1 MADQKVGAAESYVS
15 PSNMTEQSSPPALAD
30 AELPVLPAPAPVR
43 RGQANEAGGR
53 AARETEKLAGK
64 TPESARK
71 AKEEADLRADVS
83 ERVRV
88 GNAEATDKQ
97 PALADQKP
105 SAVPEQTAAT
115 GRRDERAAGARDAAP
130 AAPPPPAMA
139 QSERTSSI
147 VELVSPDATTRWRI
161 VAGSSIERST
171 DEGAVWELVLTPPQD
186 FLVQPQQFFRAG
198 HAPSAAVVW
207 VVGWRGA
214 IFVTTNGRQF
224 DPVPFPEKAD
234 LVSVVAVDDRQATV
248 TTADGRRFSTS
259 DRGKTWERR

>member
-1 MADQKVGAAESYVS
+1 M
-15 PSNMTEQSSPPALAD
+15 
-30 AELPVLPAPAPVR
+30 R

-53 AARETEKLAGK
+53 AARETEKLAEK
-64 TPESARK
+64 TSPESARK

-88 GNAEATDKQ
+88 GSAEATSNQ

-115 GRRDERAAGARDAAP
+115 GRRDERAAELRRAEP
-130 AAPPPPAMA
+130 SAPPPLAMA
-139 QSERTSSI
+139 QQERENTT
-147 VELVSPDATTRWRI
+147 VEIISPDTTMRWRI
-161 VAGSSIERST
+161 VGGARVDRSIDAGISWQTALTST
-171 DEGAVWELVLTPPQD
+171 QGLLA
-186 FLVQPQQFFRAG
+186 AG
-198 HAPSAAVVW
+198 HASSPSVSW
-207 VVGWRGA
+207 IVGRGGSV
-214 IFVTTNGRQF
+214 FVTTNGTRF

-234 LVSVVAVDDRQATV
+234 LVSVVAVDDRQARV

>member
-1 MADQKVGAAESYVS
+1 
-15 PSNMTEQSSPPALAD
+15 MTAQSSPPALAD

-53 AARETEKLAGK
+53 AARETEKLAEK
-64 TPESARK
+64 TSPESARK

-88 GNAEATDKQ
+88 GSAEATSKQ

-115 GRRDERAAGARDAAP
+115 GRRDERAAELRRAEP
-130 AAPPPPAMA
+130 SAPPPLAMA
-139 QSERTSSI
+139 QQERENTT
-147 VELVSPDATTRWRI
+147 VEIISPDTTMRWRI
-161 VAGSSIERST
+161 VGGARVDRSIDAGISWQTALTST
-171 DEGAVWELVLTPPQD
+171 QGLLA
-186 FLVQPQQFFRAG
+186 AG
-198 HAPSAAVVW
+198 HASSPSVAW
-207 VVGWRGA
+207 IVGRGGSV
-214 IFVTTNGRQF
+214 FVTTNGTRF
-224 DPVPFPEKAD
+224 DPVPFPEKVD

-259 DRGKTWERR
+259 NRGKTWERR